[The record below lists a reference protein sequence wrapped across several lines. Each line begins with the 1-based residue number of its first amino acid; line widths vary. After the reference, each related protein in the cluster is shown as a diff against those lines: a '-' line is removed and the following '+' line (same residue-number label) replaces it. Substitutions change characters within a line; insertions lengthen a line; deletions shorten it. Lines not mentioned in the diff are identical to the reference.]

1 MCVAPLTMFKFVFAS
16 RFCSVF
22 HFARVY
28 SFENVLAFAFRFGY
42 GSFCVLCDRRRLV
55 HACCMFC
62 PREAPKHLGLRVLRA
77 RGYRGEKQ
85 QEVGWLKTVFW
96 PSSAP
101 SQMWMGRDARSQR
114 TCVCYEYARNAGV
127 RPPNDSESRVAR
139 SESRVNVLCYAGRK
153 NRLVSGPRVRR
164 AGSGRV
170 GALGLSHYCFLWEEM
185 S

>member
-1 MCVAPLTMFKFVFAS
+1 MFKFVFAS

-22 HFARVY
+22 RFARVY
-28 SFENVLAFAFRFGY
+28 SFENVLVFAFRFGY

-62 PREAPKHLGLRVLRA
+62 PREAPKRLGLRVLRA

-101 SQMWMGRDARSQR
+101 SQMWMGRGARSQK
-114 TCVCYEYARNAGV
+114 TCVCCEYARNARV
-127 RPPNDSESRVAR
+127 RPPSDSGPRVAGLGSRVSA
-139 SESRVNVLCYAGRK
+139 LCCAGRK
-153 NRLVSGPRVRR
+153 NRQVSSPRVCR

-170 GALGLSHYCFLWEEM
+170 GALGLSH
-185 S
+185 